1 MKLLGS
7 HFNAFMLRHCVLLVT
22 KSNIS
27 KRGILS
33 SLIAS
38 RLYFY
43 IAAALV
49 DLLESVLHRVSL
61 NSVSVQ
67 VTIVYALSS
76 FFQRL
81 MRDMSLVVASLS
93 FSN

>member
-1 MKLLGS
+1 M
-7 HFNAFMLRHCVLLVT
+7 
-22 KSNIS
+22 S
-27 KRGILS
+27 KRGVSS

-43 IAAALV
+43 AAAALV
-49 DLLESVLHRVSL
+49 DLLESILHRVSL

-67 VTIVYALSS
+67 VTIVYVLSS

-81 MRDMSLVVASLS
+81 M
-93 FSN
+93 

>member
-1 MKLLGS
+1 MRLLGS
-7 HFNAFMLRHCVLLVT
+7 HSDLFTLRHCALLVT

-27 KRGILS
+27 KRDILS
-33 SLIAS
+33 FLIAS

-76 FFQRL
+76 FLQRL

-93 FSN
+93 FTN

>member
-1 MKLLGS
+1 MKLLVS
-7 HFNAFMLRHCVLLVT
+7 HFNAFVLRHCVLLVT

-49 DLLESVLHRVSL
+49 DLLEGVLHRVSL

-67 VTIVYALSS
+67 VTIVYVLSS

-81 MRDMSLVVASLS
+81 MQDMLLVVASLS
-93 FSN
+93 FTN